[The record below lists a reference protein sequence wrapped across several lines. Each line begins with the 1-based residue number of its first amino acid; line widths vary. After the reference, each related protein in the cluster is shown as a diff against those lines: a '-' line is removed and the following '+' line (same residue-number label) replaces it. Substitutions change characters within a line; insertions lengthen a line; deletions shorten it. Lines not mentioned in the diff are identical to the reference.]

1 MRPRPRSYP
10 NAPEEMN
17 DSWEATALRCFTREE
32 EERREREEEV
42 RRWEREE
49 KARKREA
56 AKERA
61 RMMSPETSGE
71 DTDFGCVFKA
81 AKFLGLWFL
90 FSLLVQSAALG
101 LLLTIAAPILLRV
114 LPPRIAQR
122 KRDRAAALRIAERLR
137 RYRAGDQAVVLDV
150 YRFAVE
156 EFRTKIDAHRSRTLG
171 GGSEWAAARGKLAGA
186 LDEAD
191 RSAAYWRNRLRQERN
206 DQVIARQLKTADRLY
221 GKLRAAL
228 AKLDGRADVLRR
240 FYNECEA
247 KISAMDRY
255 NSDIEET
262 RRLERLSG
270 TADMVIADAESTLTG
285 IGASFMREAQKVGE
299 VFGSFERL
307 QLSTLAGEAP
317 LDDIEFLADRINEA
331 SESKYDSVEEL
342 SQVIEEFSEP
352 IN

>member
-1 MRPRPRSYP
+1 
-10 NAPEEMN
+10 MN

-32 EERREREEEV
+32 EERR
-42 RRWEREE
+42 EREE

-71 DTDFGCVFKA
+71 DTDFGCVLKA
-81 AKFLGLWFL
+81 ATFLGLWFL

-240 FYNECEA
+240 FYNECGA
-247 KISAMDRY
+247 RLAAMDRR
-255 NSDIEET
+255 NRDLEES
-262 RRLERLSG
+262 RRLGELSG
-270 TADMVIADAESTLTG
+270 RADVIIAHAEGTIHALATSFVTEARAFADALGGVAAVSIT
-285 IGASFMREAQKVGE
+285 S
-299 VFGSFERL
+299 
-307 QLSTLAGEAP
+307 LAGEAP
-317 LDDIEFLADRINEA
+317 VDD
-331 SESKYDSVEEL
+331 V
-342 SQVIEEFSEP
+342 
-352 IN
+352 